1 VAVALAVRAV
11 TFAAVRAL
19 VMPFALA
26 TMRVAGLGAVLPL
39 CQSRRDVVHMARR
52 RAVRVGVL
60 VLRPLR
66 RLGVLRTLGMLG
78 MLGVLGVLRM
88 RGVLGVLGVLG
99 MLGVLRMLA
108 FLRLL

>member
-1 VAVALAVRAV
+1 MAVALAVRAV

-19 VMPFALA
+19 AMPFALA
-26 TMRVAGLGAVLPL
+26 TVRVAGLGAVLPF

-60 VLRPLR
+60 VLRRLR
-66 RLGVLRTLGMLG
+66 RRGVLGLLG
-78 MLGVLGVLRM
+78 MLGV
-88 RGVLGVLGVLG
+88 
-99 MLGVLRMLA
+99 LGVLRMLA

>member
-1 VAVALAVRAV
+1 MAVALAVRAV

-26 TMRVAGLGAVLPL
+26 TVRVAGLGAVLPL

-60 VLRPLR
+60 VPRRLR
-66 RLGVLRTLGMLG
+66 RRGVLGLLGML
-78 MLGVLGVLRM
+78 
-88 RGVLGVLGVLG
+88 GVLGVLGVLG
-99 MLGVLRMLA
+99 MLGVLGVLGMLRMLA

>member
-1 VAVALAVRAV
+1 MAVALAVRAV

-26 TMRVAGLGAVLPL
+26 TVRVVGLGTVLPL

-60 VLRPLR
+60 VPRRLR
-66 RLGVLRTLGMLG
+66 RLGV
-78 MLGVLGVLRM
+78 LGVLGVLRM
-88 RGVLGVLGVLG
+88 LR

-108 FLRLL
+108 LLRLL

>member
-1 VAVALAVRAV
+1 VAPAVRAV

-26 TMRVAGLGAVLPL
+26 TVRVVRLGTVLPL

-52 RAVRVGVL
+52 RAVRVGVF
-60 VLRPLR
+60 VPRRLR
-66 RLGVLRTLGMLG
+66 RH
-78 MLGVLGVLRM
+78 GVLGM
-88 RGVLGVLGVLG
+88 LGVLGVLG
-99 MLGVLRMLA
+99 MLGVLGVLGVLRMLRMLRMLA